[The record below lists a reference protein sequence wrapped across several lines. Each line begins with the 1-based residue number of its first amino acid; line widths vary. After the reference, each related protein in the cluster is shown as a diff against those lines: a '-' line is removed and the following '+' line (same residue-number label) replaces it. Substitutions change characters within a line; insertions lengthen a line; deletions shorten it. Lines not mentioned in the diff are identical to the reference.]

1 MLLVCFEQWKVEDL
15 NQISVCPFFFSQI
28 GALQNRLRD
37 SHVSTQDHHDI
48 LKSELAR
55 RDETIQKLRQDVL
68 ILQEKRDNAVSEVS
82 SWEPRLTPYMYQGHV
97 LCYILQNVVLLCI
110 DQHSGGN
117 IYLHLCHMHSGMVEV
132 NEILPSWDK

>member
-1 MLLVCFEQWKVEDL
+1 MESWGFKS
-15 NQISVCPFFFSQI
+15 NISLSFFFSQI

-82 SWEPRLTPYMYQGHV
+82 VGNLGWLHT
-97 LCYILQNVVLLCI
+97 CI
-110 DQHSGGN
+110 KDMFSVTF
-117 IYLHLCHMHSGMVEV
+117 YRMLYFFV
-132 NEILPSWDK
+132 